1 MYTTRPSTMDGVS
14 SHWRASAQAC
24 AWRRGPWYASEGWP
38 TSTVAPSISRTT
50 SVTVPAPLWKRSISR
65 KPNTL
70 VIQSAAWPASSS
82 ASIGMT
88 RCSAIVG
95 LLRAFASNDALA
107 PRSKRGHDARV
118 TDAVVE
124 VRDLRK
130 TFRVSERQEGLAATL
145 RSFVRRQ
152 RRDINAVAGIT
163 FGIEAGEVVGF
174 LGPNGAGKTTTLK
187 MLSGLLYPTGGEAR
201 VLGFVPWRRENAY
214 LQQMTLLMGNRT
226 QLVWDIPAADSFR
239 ILQEIYKVP
248 DDSFRRT
255 VDELTELLELQELV
269 HKPVRNLSLGER
281 MKVEFAAGLIQ
292 SPEVAFLDEPT
303 IGLDVSMQS
312 RIRRFVAEYNRRS
325 GATILLT
332 SHYMDD
338 VVALCKRVLV
348 IHQGKL
354 LYDGA
359 LSGLA
364 ERMTPYKLI
373 VATLHD
379 GAAHEDLDAYGA
391 IVAREEGRVT
401 LRVPRENVAERTARL
416 VGDLGD
422 RLADLSVED
431 PPIEEAV

>member
-1 MYTTRPSTMDGVS
+1 
-14 SHWRASAQAC
+14 
-24 AWRRGPWYASEGWP
+24 
-38 TSTVAPSISRTT
+38 
-50 SVTVPAPLWKRSISR
+50 
-65 KPNTL
+65 
-70 VIQSAAWPASSS
+70 
-82 ASIGMT
+82 MT

-239 ILQEIYKVP
+239 VLQEIYRVP
-248 DDSFRRT
+248 EDSFRKT
-255 VDELTELLELQELV
+255 VGELTELLELQELV
-269 HKPVRNLSLGER
+269 HKPVRN
-281 MKVEFAAGLIQ
+281 
-292 SPEVAFLDEPT
+292 
-303 IGLDVSMQS
+303 
-312 RIRRFVAEYNRRS
+312 
-325 GATILLT
+325 
-332 SHYMDD
+332 
-338 VVALCKRVLV
+338 
-348 IHQGKL
+348 
-354 LYDGA
+354 
-359 LSGLA
+359 
-364 ERMTPYKLI
+364 
-373 VATLHD
+373 
-379 GAAHEDLDAYGA
+379 
-391 IVAREEGRVT
+391 
-401 LRVPRENVAERTARL
+401 
-416 VGDLGD
+416 
-422 RLADLSVED
+422 
-431 PPIEEAV
+431 